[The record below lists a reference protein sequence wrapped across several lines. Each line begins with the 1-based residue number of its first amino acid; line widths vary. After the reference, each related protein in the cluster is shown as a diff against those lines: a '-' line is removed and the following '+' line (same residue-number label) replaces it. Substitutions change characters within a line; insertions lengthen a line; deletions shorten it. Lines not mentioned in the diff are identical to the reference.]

1 MSVLNDSTY
10 EKDIPSRRAMYPYE
24 EQLLTSCLE
33 YLSLTR
39 EDYVDQI
46 RRCGPLSESTKQSLE
61 INEEDHGK
69 AIMIFTIVT
78 IIFLPLSFVTSYLGM
93 NTSDIRDME
102 SRQSLFWSIA
112 IPLTAVTMGSILFIS
127 YNGDELRDTIGATY
141 RTLTGKQDRATTARG
156 ISVAQRKRAR
166 NLANATDTLDYGSL
180 ADEAEYMDPRA
191 DGRPLPY
198 NPPEID
204 DELDTRML
212 YPAKRL
218 TAVAYNAGRAGS
230 ASPPPAPQHEAAMIP
245 PVKAIRK
252 TTLAPPP
259 PPPPRQERDDAA
271 YARDAYTRS
280 TRPTRPAP
288 PSGTRLAYPIPSTA
302 YYAPPAPH
310 YMPPAPTYPRL
321 AQPARSHAYRSRVD
335 DTRRYDDEWGYY
347 PPPPPPPPV
356 PVYNDVNGDARD
368 DDMPRYDWAR
378 KRHARDEHRRGRRE
392 DYPRR

>member
-24 EQLLTSCLE
+24 DQLLTSCLE
-33 YLSLTR
+33 HLSLTR

-127 YNGDELRDTIGATY
+127 YNGDELRDSISASY
-141 RTLTGKQDRATTARG
+141 RTLTGKQDRSTTARG

-166 NLANATDTLDYGSL
+166 KLANITESLDYGSL

-191 DGRPLPY
+191 DGRPSAYITAEAEDEVYTKIPCSVRLPTAAKY
-198 NPPEID
+198 D
-204 DELDTRML
+204 D
-212 YPAKRL
+212 A
-218 TAVAYNAGRAGS
+218 RAGS
-230 ASPPPAPQHEAAMIP
+230 KSP
-245 PVKAIRK
+245 
-252 TTLAPPP
+252 
-259 PPPPRQERDDAA
+259 
-271 YARDAYTRS
+271 S
-280 TRPTRPAP
+280 
-288 PSGTRLAYPIPSTA
+288 
-302 YYAPPAPH
+302 
-310 YMPPAPTYPRL
+310 
-321 AQPARSHAYRSRVD
+321 
-335 DTRRYDDEWGYY
+335 
-347 PPPPPPPPV
+347 PPPPPPV
-356 PVYNDVNGDARD
+356 EPRCKQIRVKPEPFVDRLYSRPAVARRPSFLRPQANADVPVPVGYGGSHRLNASRPQAVRYTAPAPRYIPPAPIYPRHAQHAQSQTYPNRADYTRQYNEWDFYPPPPPVE
-368 DDMPRYDWAR
+368 DMPRYDWA
-378 KRHARDEHRRGRRE
+378 KKGHARDGHRGGRHVWRE
-392 DYPRR
+392 DNPRYC